1 MGFVKKLIYCAMKVI
16 AKGILLHITILLMIA
31 SLGCSKQSVSSGDN
45 PVNPPPKGD
54 TTSTNPVDTDVNLW
68 LTKADK
74 SVLFEKQ
81 NVSLKFSS
89 KSQNV
94 QTIYVDTTQRYQ
106 SIDGFGFALTGGSAY
121 LIYRL
126 PSDTRNSLLHELF
139 TTDNTSIGISYLRLS
154 IGSSDLNQNVFSYDD
169 IPEGQTD
176 TALKYFDLGPD
187 TYNVVPLLK
196 EIVTINPKIQT
207 IATPWSAP
215 VWMKTNDSSIG
226 GSLNPEYYKVYAQYF
241 VKYIQ
246 AMQDNGIPVTAIT
259 PQNEPLYGGN
269 NPSMLMSA
277 QQEDEFVKNYL
288 GPALKS
294 AGLKTKI
301 VVYDHNCDRPDYPKA
316 ILADTAASKYIDGSA
331 FHLYGG
337 EISALSQVH
346 NSYPDKNVYFTEQW
360 TGGPGNFGEDL
371 KWHVKNLIIGATRNW
386 SKNVLEW
393 NLASDPNYQP
403 HTPGGCS
410 TCMGALTIGSTIT
423 RNVSYYIIASA
434 AKFVRPGSVRIGS
447 NNMTNLQNVAFKTPD
462 RKKVLIVLNDSNSR
476 QTFDINFSGRIV
488 SSALSSGAA
497 GTYIWK

>member
-1 MGFVKKLIYCAMKVI
+1 MTFRYKSLLLITSVLFVTV
-16 AKGILLHITILLMIA
+16 
-31 SLGCSKQSVSSGDN
+31 SLGCSNKPTSVNGPID
-45 PVNPPPKGD
+45 PPPAKD
-54 TTSTNPVDTDVNLW
+54 TTSTQPVDTDVNLW

-89 KSQNV
+89 KSKNV
-94 QTIYVDTTQRYQ
+94 LTIYVDTTQQYQ
-106 SIDGFGFALTGGSAY
+106 SIDGFGFALTGGSAK

-126 PSDTRNSLLHELF
+126 PSDKRSTLLHNLF
-139 TTDNTSIGISYLRLS
+139 STDSTSIGVSYLRLS

-169 IPEGQTD
+169 IPQGQTD
-176 TALKYFDLGPD
+176 TTLKQFDLGPD
-187 TYNVVPLLK
+187 LYNVVPLLK
-196 EIVTINPKIQT
+196 EIVAINPNIQT

-215 VWMKTNDSSIG
+215 VWMKTNDSSVG
-226 GSLNPEYYKVYAQYF
+226 GSLNPQYYKVYAQYF
-241 VKYIQ
+241 VNYVQ
-246 AMQDNGIPVTAIT
+246 AMEANGIPITAVT

-277 QQEDEFVKNYL
+277 GEEANFVKNYL
-288 GPALKS
+288 GPAFKD

-301 VVYDHNCDRPDYPKA
+301 VVYDHNCDRPDYPLS
-316 ILADTAASKYIDGSA
+316 ILADSEANKYVDGSA

-360 TGGPGNFGEDL
+360 TGGPGNFSEDL
-371 KWHVKNLIIGATRNW
+371 NWHVKNLIIGATRNW

-393 NLASDPNYQP
+393 NLASDPNYDP

-410 TCMGALTIGSTIT
+410 TCMGALTIGTTIT
-423 RNVSYYIIASA
+423 RNVSYYIVASA

-462 RKKVLIVLNDSNSR
+462 GKKVLIVLNDSNSR
-476 QTFDINFSGRIV
+476 QSFDINFSGRIV
-488 SSALSSGAA
+488 STALSGGAV
-497 GTYIWK
+497 GSYVWK

>member
-1 MGFVKKLIYCAMKVI
+1 MKILYKSLLLITSVLFVTV
-16 AKGILLHITILLMIA
+16 
-31 SLGCSKQSVSSGDN
+31 SLGCSNKPTSVNGPID
-45 PVNPPPKGD
+45 PPPAKD
-54 TTSTNPVDTDVNLW
+54 TTSTQPMDTDVNLW

-89 KSQNV
+89 KSKNV
-94 QTIYVDTTQRYQ
+94 LTIYVDTTQQYQ
-106 SIDGFGFALTGGSAY
+106 SIDGFGFALTGGSAQ

-126 PSDTRNSLLHELF
+126 PSDQRSTLLHNLF
-139 TTDNTSIGISYLRLS
+139 STDSTSIGVSYLRLS

-169 IPEGQTD
+169 IPQGQTD
-176 TALKYFDLGPD
+176 TTLKQFDLGPD
-187 TYNVVPLLK
+187 LYNVVPLLK
-196 EIVTINPKIQT
+196 EIVAINPNIQT

-226 GSLNPEYYKVYAQYF
+226 GSLNPKYYNVYAQYF
-241 VKYIQ
+241 VKYVQ
-246 AMQDNGIPVTAIT
+246 AMEANGIPITAVT

-269 NPSMLMSA
+269 NPSMLMLA
-277 QQEDEFVKNYL
+277 GEEANFVKNYL
-288 GPALKS
+288 GPAFKD

-301 VVYDHNCDRPDYPKA
+301 VVYDHNCDRPDYPLS
-316 ILADTAASKYIDGSA
+316 ILADSEANKYVDGSA

-360 TGGPGNFGEDL
+360 TGGPGNFSEDL
-371 KWHVKNLIIGATRNW
+371 NWHVKNLIIGATRNW

-393 NLASDPNYQP
+393 NLASDPNYDP

-410 TCMGALTIGSTIT
+410 TCMGALTIGTTIT

-462 RKKVLIVLNDSNSR
+462 GKKILIVLNDSNSR
-476 QTFDINFSGRIV
+476 QSFDINFSGRIV
-488 SSALSSGAA
+488 STALSGGAV
-497 GTYIWK
+497 GSYVWK

>member
-1 MGFVKKLIYCAMKVI
+1 MTFRYKSLLLITSVLFVTV
-16 AKGILLHITILLMIA
+16 
-31 SLGCSKQSVSSGDN
+31 SLGCSNKPTSVNGPID
-45 PVNPPPKGD
+45 PPPAKD
-54 TTSTNPVDTDVNLW
+54 TTSTQPVDTDVNLW

-89 KSQNV
+89 KSKNV
-94 QTIYVDTTQRYQ
+94 LTIYVDTTQQYQ
-106 SIDGFGFALTGGSAY
+106 SIDGFGFALTGGSAK

-126 PSDTRNSLLHELF
+126 PSDKRSTLLHNLF
-139 TTDNTSIGISYLRLS
+139 STDSTSIGVSYLRLS

-169 IPEGQTD
+169 IPQGQTD
-176 TALKYFDLGPD
+176 TTLKQFDLGPD
-187 TYNVVPLLK
+187 LYNVVPLLK
-196 EIVTINPKIQT
+196 EIVAINPNIQT

-215 VWMKTNDSSIG
+215 VWMKTNDSSVG
-226 GSLNPEYYKVYAQYF
+226 GSLNPQYYKVYAQYF
-241 VKYIQ
+241 VNYVQ
-246 AMQDNGIPVTAIT
+246 AMEANGIPITAVT

-277 QQEDEFVKNYL
+277 GEEANFVKNYL
-288 GPALKS
+288 GPAFKD

-301 VVYDHNCDRPDYPKA
+301 VVYDHNCDRPDYPLS
-316 ILADTAASKYIDGSA
+316 ILADSEANKYVDGSA

-360 TGGPGNFGEDL
+360 TGGPGNFSEDL
-371 KWHVKNLIIGATRNW
+371 NWHVKNLIIGATRNW

-393 NLASDPNYQP
+393 NLASDPNYDP

-410 TCMGALTIGSTIT
+410 TCMGALTIGTTIT

-462 RKKVLIVLNDSNSR
+462 GKKVLIVLNDSNSR
-476 QTFDINFSGRIV
+476 QSFDINFSGRIV
-488 SSALSSGAA
+488 STALSGGAV
-497 GTYIWK
+497 GSYVWK